1 MASSSYEAA
10 NDNVGADD
18 AGPTS
23 AAAADVDLSGES
35 WDPQIIAAGGT
46 PSKQVGPG
54 GMINVSP
61 RSDSYREQQR
71 RKTFGRRGQ
80 QSQHRHI
87 TSEAAPG
94 NGNDV
99 HAQAAALSAAGGG
112 PAAPSAQ
119 VGVEV
124 SPSKSRDYGD
134 DAAEDEDDD
143 DSLLRGAAAGSAEE
157 AAAAERAALR
167 EHELRAQSNP
177 VLACVDGAS
186 VMFREKMNC
195 EYFEERQPTPRKQ
208 RPGGAGAGAGA
219 LDTSTGS
226 ASSSRGGRVVTVGG
240 QTAMT
245 QSKTLSPPSARGGV
259 ASPVRDIIQESEQR
273 ADRPSPHSARKSK
286 AFFSQFDVSDVKS
299 SSTDAADDNA
309 GVEGGGGNAGE
320 SAATGRV
327 VGDYGADEDDMP
339 DDELNESRSRSRSN
353 SAARDGPSPSNDAGS
368 GSGGAI
374 PPAPA
379 ADGRRDKNEAEEE
392 EEDIIASITRTIS
405 EMCASPT
412 SGAAAAGAAGA
423 AGAGAVVATSGRARE
438 GGSDGQ
444 EEADMP
450 PNENGLDVDIC
461 TYLQNIC
468 GVPTLGGDE
477 PPPPPP
483 PPPPADGSSPSRSPG
498 SGVRAIAI
506 GGAAVAG
513 GVGAAAAA
521 TAASRGDNDDEEGLS
536 TSINGKAAQL
546 DLSGTRGRG
555 GGGTDQQE
563 NTAIEVE
570 YVDPDY
576 YSSDEDDDEDYEHNH
591 RGAAAAGGAAAA
603 VAARKSKSKK
613 DKKKKGGLGK
623 GLSKMF
629 GKSKS
634 KKGGPHDDEEKKDDV
649 DPAKIAATAAA
660 AAAAAGTAA
669 ALATQGDEAGTLTDE
684 DESQGTADH
693 VGDAD
698 GVEAEVV
705 RAPEAGQEPFDE
717 TGKPSGSEGWTVDEK
732 NAHLQ
737 AMASKARDDYMYGK
751 GSPPPSP
758 GRGAAEADGTPDD
771 SSVPEDDYADWR
783 PSEKRRFLQLL
794 SQGMSPR
801 EAARN
806 IKNARRGIE
815 PGVSASPSAEAA
827 DSSEDVRVDEA
838 AEESEA
844 VGDNADDDE
853 EPVEGDDDDNS
864 RMAAA
869 AAAVAA
875 GATAVTAAGV
885 AAVVSKTA
893 ADEETPANIL
903 GETGVGYYDGVK
915 RDEND
920 AAAEN
925 IVDISA
931 MQSPPQDAASVK
943 STKRSILPVSLKS
956 KGFASLDSDMNS
968 PDDRRK
974 RGNIKALFAGGKNK
988 TTKDGF
994 ATLDSDSE
1002 NELEDNF
1009 EGERSV
1015 AASKATGAND
1025 DDTIFDFNDDK
1036 TVEAGGVGAAGT
1048 PRSPQPDTIPE
1059 DNVEPIPSSE
1069 MSVVSGVTMNTEY
1082 TDNMTVGT
1090 AYTNATT
1097 KSTRRRHHGAA
1108 KKRLNKAKEAEDGK
1122 SVGWLDSIRT
1132 AAANNNRVWDPQLG
1146 WVDYEEPEKGDEG
1159 SSANHIGPLHLP
1171 VKARDAQHGDRG
1183 IDADDSGLHA
1193 IEEGDATEVPNGPGA
1208 TSRAAY
1214 GVAAVGA
1221 TAATAAV
1228 ASNMANRQGQQD
1240 DATVT
1245 SALTENTSRS
1255 AVTDRQGAPKGWVES
1270 MKAAS
1275 ERVSA
1280 SDPNRRWD
1288 PQHGWIGLPPGAM
1301 PPTEDK
1307 EEDVQTQETTDAVPE
1322 TKGGALNTSMI
1333 SERSAGP
1340 VDLDDSDIDDDDDD
1354 DESVE
1359 EEKEELQAMPEE
1371 PPEEESVVSRRI
1383 RPDPSGLLEDSEDA
1397 TLASGMLSADGTVPT
1412 SDSGAKKPF
1421 IKLPAPR
1428 MGRGRGAAQQ
1438 GYDEIASVASEN
1450 RPQSPETGDE
1460 EDVIVKTSSQT
1471 SYEQFQWEEA
1481 NAAGAPVAAAAAV
1494 GAAAAV
1500 AASSLPPKVPKK
1512 DRPDSA
1518 EKSAPEVQV
1527 VKLKMNDKDKD
1538 LFLNSK
1544 DDSDHFIDDTNFA
1557 PEFADESPFSTPS
1570 RVAAAARG
1578 GIEVN
1583 GDDIGLDTTQS
1594 DIVRSSP
1601 KSEVVES
1608 DAGIVSSKTSRDPPQ
1623 NAAEGVDG
1631 ASAAPSVSS
1640 RAKQWMDLMESKS
1653 KKNVGV
1659 AGGAADTKS
1668 EASSA
1673 IDWPASGSS
1682 ARKAQS
1688 KGGEEWKSFL
1698 GKKGSTG
1705 VPTQQPGQAGGA
1717 DNALKFAAADG
1728 GSEADFKS
1736 DTGAPSTARG
1746 GLARAPTDDDD
1757 TLFKFDETS
1766 QMGETNPLKAKL
1778 QNMNSARAMPGVTEA
1793 SETTASS
1800 DGDPSSTGGDPKG
1813 GKKSIFKRLTEC
1825 AAPVL
1830 PEGCANPTVVDDTGK
1845 EVPVSH
1851 LEFLKKSKVAG
1862 SLREIAPSTL
1872 CGRPDTIYEEGPDG
1886 RRKATKK
1893 SASASSVVSGD
1904 GFGAKN
1910 AYLDAVAL
1918 KTATRGRSSSTGR
1931 PSSRGRSS
1939 SSQRSGTSQRS
1950 SESWQGFLERRSAS
1964 KSPGPSRPPTSP
1976 PVTNVS
1982 AEQKAAQKVEEMMKA
1997 MAMNTKSKAD
2007 IDDMIETMSQASSP
2021 SKAPTAIGYD
2031 QIEMTRSNIS
2041 SFSQNKKK
2049 SESAIA
2055 AEELAAAR
2063 VEAMMKAMSSQKLD
2077 GDV

>member
-1 MASSSYEAA
+1 
-10 NDNVGADD
+10 
-18 AGPTS
+18 
-23 AAAADVDLSGES
+23 
-35 WDPQIIAAGGT
+35 
-46 PSKQVGPG
+46 
-54 GMINVSP
+54 
-61 RSDSYREQQR
+61 
-71 RKTFGRRGQ
+71 
-80 QSQHRHI
+80 
-87 TSEAAPG
+87 
-94 NGNDV
+94 
-99 HAQAAALSAAGGG
+99 
-112 PAAPSAQ
+112 
-119 VGVEV
+119 
-124 SPSKSRDYGD
+124 
-134 DAAEDEDDD
+134 
-143 DSLLRGAAAGSAEE
+143 
-157 AAAAERAALR
+157 
-167 EHELRAQSNP
+167 
-177 VLACVDGAS
+177 
-186 VMFREKMNC
+186 MN
-195 EYFEERQPTPRKQ
+195 
-208 RPGGAGAGAGA
+208 A
-219 LDTSTGS
+219 
-226 ASSSRGGRVVTVGG
+226 
-240 QTAMT
+240 
-245 QSKTLSPPSARGGV
+245 
-259 ASPVRDIIQESEQR
+259 
-273 ADRPSPHSARKSK
+273 
-286 AFFSQFDVSDVKS
+286 
-299 SSTDAADDNA
+299 
-309 GVEGGGGNAGE
+309 
-320 SAATGRV
+320 
-327 VGDYGADEDDMP
+327 
-339 DDELNESRSRSRSN
+339 
-353 SAARDGPSPSNDAGS
+353 
-368 GSGGAI
+368 
-374 PPAPA
+374 
-379 ADGRRDKNEAEEE
+379 
-392 EEDIIASITRTIS
+392 
-405 EMCASPT
+405 
-412 SGAAAAGAAGA
+412 
-423 AGAGAVVATSGRARE
+423 
-438 GGSDGQ
+438 
-444 EEADMP
+444 
-450 PNENGLDVDIC
+450 
-461 TYLQNIC
+461 
-468 GVPTLGGDE
+468 
-477 PPPPPP
+477 
-483 PPPPADGSSPSRSPG
+483 
-498 SGVRAIAI
+498 
-506 GGAAVAG
+506 
-513 GVGAAAAA
+513 
-521 TAASRGDNDDEEGLS
+521 
-536 TSINGKAAQL
+536 
-546 DLSGTRGRG
+546 
-555 GGGTDQQE
+555 
-563 NTAIEVE
+563 
-570 YVDPDY
+570 
-576 YSSDEDDDEDYEHNH
+576 
-591 RGAAAAGGAAAA
+591 
-603 VAARKSKSKK
+603 
-613 DKKKKGGLGK
+613 
-623 GLSKMF
+623 
-629 GKSKS
+629 
-634 KKGGPHDDEEKKDDV
+634 
-649 DPAKIAATAAA
+649 
-660 AAAAAGTAA
+660 
-669 ALATQGDEAGTLTDE
+669 
-684 DESQGTADH
+684 
-693 VGDAD
+693 
-698 GVEAEVV
+698 
-705 RAPEAGQEPFDE
+705 
-717 TGKPSGSEGWTVDEK
+717 
-732 NAHLQ
+732 
-737 AMASKARDDYMYGK
+737 
-751 GSPPPSP
+751 
-758 GRGAAEADGTPDD
+758 
-771 SSVPEDDYADWR
+771 
-783 PSEKRRFLQLL
+783 
-794 SQGMSPR
+794 
-801 EAARN
+801 
-806 IKNARRGIE
+806 
-815 PGVSASPSAEAA
+815 
-827 DSSEDVRVDEA
+827 
-838 AEESEA
+838 
-844 VGDNADDDE
+844 
-853 EPVEGDDDDNS
+853 
-864 RMAAA
+864 
-869 AAAVAA
+869 
-875 GATAVTAAGV
+875 
-885 AAVVSKTA
+885 
-893 ADEETPANIL
+893 
-903 GETGVGYYDGVK
+903 
-915 RDEND
+915 
-920 AAAEN
+920 
-925 IVDISA
+925 
-931 MQSPPQDAASVK
+931 
-943 STKRSILPVSLKS
+943 
-956 KGFASLDSDMNS
+956 

-988 TTKDGF
+988 TTRDGF

-1002 NELEDNF
+1002 NELEENF

-1015 AASKATGAND
+1015 AASKATRAND

-1036 TVEAGGVGAAGT
+1036 TVEAGGVGAAST
-1048 PRSPQPDTIPE
+1048 PRGPQPDTIPE
-1059 DNVEPIPSSE
+1059 DNAEPVPSSE

-1090 AYTNATT
+1090 AYTNAST
-1097 KSTRRRHHGAA
+1097 KSTRRRHRGAA

-1146 WVDYEEPEKGDEG
+1146 WVDYEEPEKGDDG

-1171 VKARDAQHGDRG
+1171 VKARDAQHGDDQMLDRDV
-1183 IDADDSGLHA
+1183 DADDSGLHA
-1193 IEEGDATEVPNGPGA
+1193 IDEDGAAEVP

-1214 GVAAVGA
+1214 GAAAVGA

-1228 ASNMANRQGQQD
+1228 VSNMANSRGQQD
-1240 DATVT
+1240 DGTVT

-1288 PQHGWIGLPPGAM
+1288 PQHGWIGLPPGTM

-1307 EEDVQTQETTDAVPE
+1307 EEDVQTQEATDAGPE
-1322 TKGGALNTSMI
+1322 TPRAALNTSVI

-1340 VDLDDSDIDDDDDD
+1340 VDLDDSDVDDDD

-1359 EEKEELQAMPEE
+1359 EEKDEPQALPEE

-1383 RPDPSGLLEDSEDA
+1383 RPDPSGVLEDSEDA
-1397 TLASGMLSADGTVPT
+1397 TLASGMLSADAAEPS

-1460 EDVIVKTSSQT
+1460 DDVIVKSSSQT
-1471 SYEQFQWEEA
+1471 SYEQFQWEES

-1544 DDSDHFIDDTNFA
+1544 DDSNHFIDDTNFA

-1570 RVAAAARG
+1570 RAAAAARG
-1578 GIEVN
+1578 GIEAD
-1583 GDDIGLDTTQS
+1583 GDGIGLDTTQS

-1601 KSEVVES
+1601 KSETVED

-1623 NAAEGVDG
+1623 NAAEAVDG

-1640 RAKQWMDLMESKS
+1640 RAKQWMELMESKS
-1653 KKNVGV
+1653 KKNVGAA
-1659 AGGAADTKS
+1659 AGTEDTKS

-1673 IDWPASGSS
+1673 IDWPGSGSS

-1698 GKKGSTG
+1698 GKKCSTG
-1705 VPTQQPGQAGGA
+1705 APSQQPGQAG
-1717 DNALKFAAADG
+1717 NALKFAAADG

-1757 TLFKFDETS
+1757 TIFKFDETS
-1766 QMGETNPLKAKL
+1766 QMGGTNPLKAKL
-1778 QNMNSARAMPGVTEA
+1778 QNMNSARAMPGVSEA
-1793 SETTASS
+1793 SETTGSS
-1800 DGDPSSTGGDPKG
+1800 DGEPSSTGGEAKG
-1813 GKKSIFKRLTEC
+1813 GKKSIYKRLTEC

-1872 CGRPDTIYEEGPDG
+1872 CGRPDTIYEEGPGG
-1886 RRKATKK
+1886 RRRATKK
-1893 SASASSVVSGD
+1893 SASTSSVVSGD

-1976 PVTNVS
+1976 PVANVS

-2007 IDDMIETMSQASSP
+2007 IDDMIETMSQSSSP